1 MYDGVN
7 RLIIRVKE
15 YLKENGFSQVNEDS
29 KFRKYIEEI
38 GLDDVYLNYLEN
50 EMYIVKGKDEPI
62 SLEEVQSCV
71 DKIAGFTLLFPN
83 LALSYNV
90 NLVFIC
96 PLLKQQ
102 IKDGFLD
109 QSNRLIIER
118 DKYYCRK
125 FVINSSAKNLDE
137 EIDILPIR
145 PVSLHIKEQFSGYDG
160 LNQSVLKVIGT
171 SIFEELSKKEKPDL
185 DTILKL
191 IEIE

>member
-1 MYDGVN
+1 M
-7 RLIIRVKE
+7 KQ
-15 YLKENGFSQVNEDS
+15 YLKENGFSPINEDS
-29 KFRKYIEEI
+29 KFRKYIEEL
-38 GLDDVYLNYLEN
+38 GSDDVYLNQLEN
-50 EMYIVKGKDEPI
+50 EMYLVKGKDEPV
-62 SLEEVQSCV
+62 SMQEVQSYV

-96 PLLKQQ
+96 PLKKQQ
-102 IKDGFLD
+102 IKDGFLN

-125 FVINSSAKNLDE
+125 FIINSSAKNLDE
-137 EIDILPIR
+137 ELDILPIR

-160 LNQSVLKVIGT
+160 LNQSVSKVIGD

-185 DTILKL
+185 DAFLKL

>member
-1 MYDGVN
+1 M
-7 RLIIRVKE
+7 IIRVKE